1 MNFSSVHLP
10 SHFGSSTWRKTLG
23 AWCGA
28 LAVSALIAT
37 TASAA
42 PREPSEMKRAQDE
55 PATVIGEWQTGNERL
70 RPFTC
75 TADRI
80 YLSGDTTAELWDL
93 NGKQIWQTK
102 LPVPTHFRPRVDDG
116 VMVVAGRQGLAAL
129 DAETGKTLWTYE
141 VQDKK
146 KEQLSVPLVAAGKVV
161 VGHDSWLKG
170 FDAKTGEELW
180 EFEIVVP
187 RLIAYPPIA
196 YKDKWVLM
204 GPGDGNLYAIDIEDG
219 SLVWRNDTGKRRWQY
234 LRQLYVT
241 QDAKGEDILV
251 AGGYKDDVY
260 GIRVSNG
267 EPLWRFYGGNFIN
280 SHMVADDETY
290 FWSPTGWIYSLN
302 VRNGKMRWR
311 HLTDDHRPTSGY
323 KKWGHFMS
331 ELIADDKV
339 VYALDMRDT
348 LHILDRTNGDELK
361 AYDLPFNARF
371 FVCTPGDNKTVFV
384 GSKEGEIVKLAV
396 EY

>member
-1 MNFSSVHLP
+1 MSFTPHL
-10 SHFGSSTWRKTLG
+10 SFLSRNTKTARNALLAMCGILLLSST
-23 AWCGA
+23 AQ
-28 LAVSALIAT
+28 
-37 TASAA
+37 AA
-42 PREPSEMKRAQDE
+42 PREPSEMKRAVDE
-55 PATVIGEWQTGNERL
+55 PAKILGEWQTGNERL

-75 TADRI
+75 TSDHI
-80 YLSGDTTAELWDL
+80 YLSGDTTAEMWDT
-93 NGKQIWQTK
+93 NGNQLWQTK
-102 LPVPTHFRPRVDDG
+102 LPLPTHFRPRIGNG
-116 VMVVAGRQGLAAL
+116 VMVVAGRKGLAAL
-129 DAETGKTLWTYE
+129 DAQTGKTLWTYK
-141 VQDKK
+141 VAND

-187 RLIAYPPIA
+187 RLIAYPPIS
-196 YKDKWVLM
+196 YQDKWVLL
-204 GPGDGNLYAIDIEDG
+204 GPGDGNLYAIDIQDG
-219 SLVWRNDTGKRRWQY
+219 SLVWKNNTGKRRWQY

-241 QDAKGEDILV
+241 QDANGQDILV

-260 GIRVSNG
+260 GIKIDNG

-311 HLTDDHRPTSGY
+311 HLTDDHRASSGY
-323 KKWGHFMS
+323 KKWGHFMA

-348 LHILDRTNGDELK
+348 LHILDRKNGDELK
-361 AYDLPFNARF
+361 SYEMPFKARF
-371 FVCTPGDNKTVFV
+371 FVCTTGDNKTVFV
-384 GSKEGEIVKLAV
+384 GSEDGELVKV
-396 EY
+396 GVDF